1 MGNFKRTMVTL
12 LACFTV
18 LCLSIG
24 FFPWAT
30 LTKTASA
37 DAATQAG
44 FSDVNGNGSIDYVAF
59 GDSMTNG
66 YGRPGYYLALQKHE
80 NEGHEY
86 DPADGLCH
94 LPDGTTTTKCSYVD
108 FGGPYTY
115 TEYLH
120 SGNSFGYLA
129 NDKESYPSLIA
140 DALEDEYNKDVNL
153 LNMAISGMR
162 IEELRMLL
170 DKGYAGDGY
179 TRRYYVEDT
188 TAFAGE
194 PRFKWSYDNA
204 YRRGYSYIHENILPL
219 EVVDDNDHA
228 EVYSMYTD
236 FKDGLE
242 YKYYDAEGNL
252 TGQASEKGGLDG
264 TAKVAAQYQYA
275 IKNADLIS
283 IALGTNNFGTGSQPA
298 IYRTLQQLFGVTLGD
313 TTDYLYDLDALLS
326 EYPTMVGYA
335 KEIQT
340 KLHGIVLTAL
350 GQEMYNKYMPAV
362 QDIVDTYTYGLI
374 GFISNYKVV
383 LDKIHVLNPD
393 AKIVLVGAMN
403 MEAGLVFDFNGI
415 TVNFGELYGSII
427 EAANLW
433 LNNYA
438 CTLNEKRG
446 NENIVYSQTETVEL
460 IIDEIGQGKWN
471 QYVLSYMTRD
481 FEQNLGNERM
491 LGYVPNLAN
500 SDGVAILGLRYFL
513 AATLN
518 AIGMNYENAS
528 ADNNENIAKIMAS
541 CQKVVT
547 KFWPNNTPCNLTQ
560 NDYITLSHFLLNFYD
575 TAMQLID
582 AMENSALDHHV
593 DITAVARLF
602 GPGSNIADLLSDP
615 SKYYLNDTQDFL
627 YFYARMMF
635 ASGAG
640 VHPSANGHKVVA
652 NEIIDTLVNDVTAAE
667 RLEEK
672 IEIIKTTYVTAVR
685 EAIANTFSSEVV
697 GTIDAIGK
705 WFNNNGYDKKVI
717 EYAFKLQAAIDN
729 NTPNVAKQVIGEAL
743 AEIQSIKTEA
753 IAPESYTVNED
764 SYYVSIGDSQ
774 ITGHGLTGYDNY
786 GYDTYVEGA
795 APYELAKALYG
806 EEAQSR
812 YKQLCMGGL
821 RADDLR
827 WILDPNFAADAY
839 STNYVLGNLSS
850 YAGATTVEQAREIF
864 VSELQKADLISLSIG
879 GGNITTYVG
888 QQINN
893 VLSTGNRPLY
903 TNDWSRYLTAE
914 GEAKVLGIIEK
925 VADLAIQK
933 LGIYVND
940 EGYAELIEGK
950 LIHVETLIKVAVES
964 VIYGYFGYS
973 VNLPKVVE
981 LVQEINPTAKL
992 LVLGYFNP
1000 VDEMTV
1006 TLGQGEGA
1014 IVLPVGQFISQF
1026 VKLTNTQT
1034 SLLSLMN
1041 DSVTYVDVK
1050 DASCFFDKTVQEGGS
1065 VTIMD
1070 YMYAV
1075 FQNSELTHADL
1086 DGHAYIKN
1094 QMKAGLTYTCAHV
1107 WTNACDAKCNAC
1119 GEERTPSDH
1128 VFDNDC
1134 QDTDCN
1140 VCGEA
1145 NAREA
1150 VEHVYTDCED
1160 EKCNE
1165 CSEIRVK
1172 PGHAWDNDC
1181 DTNCNNCA
1189 HTREVP
1195 HVWDNA
1201 CDTDCNNCA
1210 HTREVPHVYDHN
1222 CDVDC
1227 NLCGDVRTPYE
1238 HVYDGPKD
1246 EKCNVCGF
1254 VREREVLPGFD
1265 FGCAGYVDGVI
1276 AVISLAGIALVK
1288 VIADKKRK

>member
-44 FSDVNGNGSIDYVAF
+44 FSDVNNNGSIDYVAF

-438 CTLNEKRG
+438 CTLNEKRD

-560 NDYITLSHFLLNFYD
+560 NDYIKLSHFLLNFYD

-602 GPGSNIADLLSDP
+602 GPDSNIADLLSDP

-640 VHPSANGHKVVA
+640 VHPSANGHRVVA
-652 NEIIDTLVNDVTAAE
+652 DEIVDTLKKNVTAQE

-743 AEIQSIKTEA
+743 AEIQSIKAEA

-827 WILDPNFAADAY
+827 WILDPSFAADAY

-888 QQINN
+888 QQIYN

-925 VADLAIQK
+925 VAGLAIQK
-933 LGIYVND
+933 LGISVD
-940 EGYAELIEGK
+940 GGYATFMGK
-950 LIHVETLIKVAVES
+950 RVHVETLIKVTVES
-964 VIYGYFGYS
+964 VIYGYFGFS

-981 LVQEINPTAKL
+981 LIQEINPTAKL

-1006 TLGQGEGA
+1006 TLGKGEGA

-1070 YMYAV
+1070 YM
-1075 FQNSELTHADL
+1075 
-1086 DGHAYIKN
+1086 G
-1094 QMKAGLTYTCAHV
+1094 
-1107 WTNACDAKCNAC
+1107 
-1119 GEERTPSDH
+1119 
-1128 VFDNDC
+1128 
-1134 QDTDCN
+1134 
-1140 VCGEA
+1140 
-1145 NAREA
+1145 
-1150 VEHVYTDCED
+1150 
-1160 EKCNE
+1160 
-1165 CSEIRVK
+1165 
-1172 PGHAWDNDC
+1172 
-1181 DTNCNNCA
+1181 
-1189 HTREVP
+1189 
-1195 HVWDNA
+1195 
-1201 CDTDCNNCA
+1201 
-1210 HTREVPHVYDHN
+1210 
-1222 CDVDC
+1222 
-1227 NLCGDVRTPYE
+1227 
-1238 HVYDGPKD
+1238 
-1246 EKCNVCGF
+1246 
-1254 VREREVLPGFD
+1254 
-1265 FGCAGYVDGVI
+1265 
-1276 AVISLAGIALVK
+1276 
-1288 VIADKKRK
+1288 